1 MTLGKFGGIAA
12 IIAALT
18 YIFGFV
24 LMVSVL
30 APAGYGDDATGQDHL
45 VNFIVQNRYL
55 MYVWFLTIY
64 IINAVFLL
72 ILAVAL
78 FDRLK
83 QGAAGLAQVS
93 LAFGTLWATLVLGA
107 GMVANVGLGE
117 VAALY
122 ASEPGKAIDLWKI
135 VSTIENG
142 LGGGNE
148 IAGGVW
154 VLCLGLAGLISAA
167 LPRFLNYFSLI
178 IGVAGLATVIPGL
191 SEIGGAIFG
200 LGFIAWFIWVGI
212 VLLRD

>member
-1 MTLGKFGGIAA
+1 MKLGKFGGIAA

-30 APAGYGDDATGQDHL
+30 APAGFGGDATGPEQL
-45 VNFIVQNRYL
+45 VGFVVQNRTL

-83 QGAAGLAQVS
+83 QAAPGLAQVS

-117 VAALY
+117 VATLY
-122 ASEPGKAIDLWKI
+122 ASDPDKAIDLWNI

-154 VLCLGLAGLISAA
+154 IVCLGLAGLASAA

-200 LGFIAWFIWVGI
+200 LGFIAWFIWVGV